1 MKTIKRQS
9 VRQDLEEI
17 IDQRLNELTS
27 QHVKIIIKQMIH
39 KHLGWLVVWGGVFG
53 FFIGIILGLFGKLKL
68 TSNSKKIKNLNF
80 INSYSKLP
88 EKFFEK
94 KNPTPVKNPKLLKLN
109 NDLCDF
115 LNLDKNYLIKK
126 PGFLILSGNTIDKS
140 SKPISMAYAG
150 HQFGHFVEKLGD
162 GRAALLGEI
171 KARNGK
177 LFDIQLKGS
186 EKLLFLKKWRWQ
198 ISIRF
203 CYPGIRHE

>member
-1 MKTIKRQS
+1 M
-9 VRQDLEEI
+9 
-17 IDQRLNELTS
+17 
-27 QHVKIIIKQMIH
+27 
-39 KHLGWLVVWGGVFG
+39 
-53 FFIGIILGLFGKLKL
+53 

-162 GRAALLGEI
+162 GRA
-171 KARNGK
+171 RP
-177 LFDIQLKGS
+177 F
-186 EKLLFLKKWRWQ
+186 R
-198 ISIRF
+198 
-203 CYPGIRHE
+203 